1 MRINRTRW
9 VATGVAAATTM
20 SLAACSSDGSAAEP
34 TGPDEPAGPVSIE
47 IWGWNAETGEQL
59 VDAFNAAQDDVEAE
73 YVLQAS
79 NVATQT
85 NFRNAFEAGEDV
97 PCLVQGF
104 APLTTMVV
112 NGWAQDITDS
122 VTPSE
127 SIYSEGALAAAKVN
141 DRYYGLPSGSDGQFL
156 IYNTATFDK
165 AGLDVPTTW
174 EEYVEVGKKF
184 KKDGVDIA
192 NLAGEDPSTL
202 MNLAQQAGAEWFAI
216 DGDRWVVNFLDEGT
230 LKAADIMQ
238 QLVDNDLVSNE
249 TYQDKPALYAY
260 FDSGNMASTTTQW
273 WSLGG
278 YQTDMKKSGGDW
290 AATAIPQ
297 FEDATEPVTPGRTT
311 PAFVPVGCDDP
322 DAVMAYVDWLASD
335 EGIEAGRNKE
345 SGAVG
350 FPTQIPDPSA
360 YADDVVPPDFFVDD
374 AEAADVIVD
383 AQAHV
388 IGKFE
393 LGPDYDAWFP
403 ELQDQWGKAVAG
415 EQTFADALAAVQGF
429 VASDLDDKGISYTL
443 GS

>member
-1 MRINRTRW
+1 MRIDRTRW
-9 VATGVAAATTM
+9 VTTGVAAVATVVLT
-20 SLAACSSDGSAAEP
+20 ACSGGGTATNPEP
-34 TGPDEPAGPVSIE
+34 EGPVTIE
-47 IWGWNAETGEQL
+47 VWGWNAETGRQIAE
-59 VDAFNAAQDDVEAE
+59 AFNAAQGEVKVT

-79 NVATQT
+79 NTATQT
-85 NFRNAFEAGEDV
+85 NFQNAFAAGSGV

-104 APLTTMVV
+104 GPLTTMVV
-112 NGWAQDITDS
+112 NGWAQDITKA
-122 VTPSE
+122 VKPSE
-127 SIYSEGALAAAKVN
+127 SLYSKGALAAAQVN
-141 DRYYGLPSGSDGQFL
+141 GSYYGVPSGSDGQFL
-156 IYNTATFDK
+156 IYNTATFKK
-165 AGLDVPTTW
+165 AGLEVPTTW
-174 EEYVEVGKKF
+174 EEFVETGKAL
-184 KKDGVDIA
+184 KKQGVDIA

-230 LKAADIMQ
+230 LKAARIMQ
-238 QLVDNDLVSNE
+238 ELADNDLVSNQ
-249 TYQDKPALYAY
+249 TYQDKPALYTY

-278 YQTDMKKSGGDW
+278 YQTNMKKSAGDW

-297 FEDATEPVTPGRTT
+297 FEGAAQPVTPGRTQ
-311 PAFVPVGCDDP
+311 PAFVPVGCENP
-322 DAVMAYVDWLASD
+322 EAVMTYVDWLASK

-345 SGAVG
+345 TGAVG

-360 YADDVVPPDFFVDD
+360 YVADVVPDGFFAD
-374 AEAADVIVD
+374 EAQAAKVIVD

-415 EQTFADALAAVQGF
+415 EQTFEEALRAVQKF
-429 VASDLDDKGISYTL
+429 VAADLDGKGISYTL